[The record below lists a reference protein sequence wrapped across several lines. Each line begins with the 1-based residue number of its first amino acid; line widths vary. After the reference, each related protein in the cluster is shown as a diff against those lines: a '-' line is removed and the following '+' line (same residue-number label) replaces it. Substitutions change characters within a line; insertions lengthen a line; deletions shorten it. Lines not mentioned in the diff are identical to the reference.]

1 MENNILLDAKGLT
14 KTFGTRTAVNRLDL
28 RIEQGDIYGFLGTN
42 GSGKTTT
49 IRMLTGLIHPDAGE
63 VRIGGY
69 RLKSHFKDAIALV
82 GAIVEQPAFYA
93 YLSAYDNLML
103 AANLLKDVTRT
114 RVLEVLEL
122 VGLTDRA
129 KDKVGSYS
137 LGMRQRLGIAGS
149 LLNEPK
155 LIILDE
161 PTNGLDPQG
170 MKEIRVMIGQLAA
183 EQGITFL
190 ISSHLLH
197 EVEQMCNKIGII
209 RCGKLV
215 AEGDVQQ
222 LLASGGSRTLEQY
235 FLNITEG
242 EGRL

>member
-1 MENNILLDAKGLT
+1 M
-14 KTFGTRTAVNRLDL
+14 
-28 RIEQGDIYGFLGTN
+28 
-42 GSGKTTT
+42 
-49 IRMLTGLIHPDAGE
+49 
-63 VRIGGY
+63 
-69 RLKSHFKDAIALV
+69 KSHFKDAIALV
-82 GAIVEQPAFYA
+82 GAIVEQPAFYT

-103 AANLLKDVTRT
+103 TANLLTGVTRR
-114 RVLEVLEL
+114 RVLEVLEI
-122 VGLTDRA
+122 VGLSDRA

-137 LGMRQRLGIAGS
+137 LGMRQRLGIASS

-170 MKEIRVMIGQLAA
+170 MKGIREMIAQLAA

-197 EVEQMCNKIGII
+197 EVEQMCSKIGII
-209 RCGKLV
+209 RHGKLV

-222 LLASGGSRTLEQY
+222 LLSSGGSRTLEQY
-235 FLNITEG
+235 FLDITEG
-242 EGRL
+242 DGRS

>member
-1 MENNILLDAKGLT
+1 MENKILLDAKGLT
-14 KTFGTRTAVNRLDL
+14 KTFGSRTAVNGLNL
-28 RIEQGDIYGFLGTN
+28 RIKEGDIYGFLGTN

-69 RLKSHFKDAIALV
+69 QLKSHFKDAIALV
-82 GAIVEQPAFYA
+82 GAIVEQPAFYT

-103 AANLLKDVTRT
+103 TANLLTGVTRR
-114 RVLEVLEL
+114 RVLEVLEI
-122 VGLTDRA
+122 VGLSDRA

-137 LGMRQRLGIAGS
+137 LGMRQRLGIASS

-170 MKEIRVMIGQLAA
+170 MKGIREMIAQLAA
-183 EQGITFL
+183 EQGIT
-190 ISSHLLH
+190 SH
-197 EVEQMCNKIGII
+197 
-209 RCGKLV
+209 
-215 AEGDVQQ
+215 
-222 LLASGGSRTLEQY
+222 
-235 FLNITEG
+235 F
-242 EGRL
+242 